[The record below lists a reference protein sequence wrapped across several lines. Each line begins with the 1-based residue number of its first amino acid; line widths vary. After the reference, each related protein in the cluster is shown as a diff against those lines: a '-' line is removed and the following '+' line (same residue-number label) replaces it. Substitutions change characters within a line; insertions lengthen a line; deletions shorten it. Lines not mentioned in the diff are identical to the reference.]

1 MATMIRIHKDDFGEI
16 MEHLYKV
23 KKHLKKACE
32 LIETGEE
39 GSRRGGGRM
48 NRRNDGDYENRFDDE
63 DDD

>member
-1 MATMIRIHKDDFGEI
+1 MAAMIKIHKDEFGEI

-32 LIETGEE
+32 LIEEGEE

-48 NRRNDGDYENRFDDE
+48 GRRMDGNRFDDE
-63 DDD
+63 DDE

>member
-1 MATMIRIHKDDFGEI
+1 MATMIKIDKDEFGEI

-32 LIETGEE
+32 LIEEGDE

-48 NRRNDGDYENRFDDE
+48 GRRISSRFEEDWEDE
-63 DDD
+63 D

>member
-1 MATMIRIHKDDFGEI
+1 MAAMIKIHKDEFGEI

-32 LIETGEE
+32 LIEEGEE

-48 NRRNDGDYENRFDDE
+48 GRRMDGSRFDDE
-63 DDD
+63 DDE

>member
-1 MATMIRIHKDDFGEI
+1 MATMVKISKDDFGDI

-32 LIETGEE
+32 LIETGEV
-39 GSRRGGGRM
+39 GSRKMNGR
-48 NRRNDGDYENRFDDE
+48 RPDGMSGSRFDDWDE